1 MGMGLEVGAGPD
13 TGRGGPRSVVV
24 LKMGAEDE
32 VVVEKPIE
40 G

>member
-1 MGMGLEVGAGPD
+1 MGFGWETGAGPA
-13 TGRGGPRSVVV
+13 TGFFPHSVAV

-32 VVVEKPIE
+32 VAVEKPIQ

>member
-1 MGMGLEVGAGPD
+1 MGMRWEGRAEPA
-13 TGRGGPRSVVV
+13 TGGVSRSAVV

>member
-1 MGMGLEVGAGPD
+1 MGMRWEGRAGPAS
-13 TGRGGPRSVVV
+13 GGVSRSTVM

-32 VVVEKPIE
+32 VAVEKPIE